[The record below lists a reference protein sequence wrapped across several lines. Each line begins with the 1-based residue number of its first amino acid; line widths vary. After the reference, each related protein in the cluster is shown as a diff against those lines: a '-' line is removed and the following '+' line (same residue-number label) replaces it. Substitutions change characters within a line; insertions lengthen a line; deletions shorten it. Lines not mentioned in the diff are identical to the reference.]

1 MKKIYINRSF
11 IHKSYQE
18 VIIIDEYEV
27 IVKYSGD
34 IMQLEE
40 ELGVNVEILN
50 SNYAI
55 ITSSTPEPIDRLLQY
70 PQIEYVEKP
79 FILQTQD
86 TQSFSSTGI
95 TNFKNRSN
103 LTGKGTILGIIDS
116 GIDYTLPVFKDS
128 NGNSKILYYWDQS
141 IPGNPPEGFH
151 EGTLYTNEDINNAIN
166 N

>member
-1 MKKIYINRSF
+1 MLIEYYTMKKIYINRSF

-95 TNFKNRSN
+95 TNFKNSC
-103 LTGKGTILGIIDS
+103 
-116 GIDYTLPVFKDS
+116 
-128 NGNSKILYYWDQS
+128 
-141 IPGNPPEGFH
+141 
-151 EGTLYTNEDINNAIN
+151 
-166 N
+166 